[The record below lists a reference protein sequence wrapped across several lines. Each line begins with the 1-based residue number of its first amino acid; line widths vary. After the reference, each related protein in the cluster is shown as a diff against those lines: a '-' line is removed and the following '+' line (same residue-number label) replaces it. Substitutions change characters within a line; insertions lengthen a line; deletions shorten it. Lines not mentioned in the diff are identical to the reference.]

1 MSRHDYSHENSL
13 ERFIDILSALVA
25 FILIAA
31 VITWAVVTT
40 PR

>member
-1 MSRHDYSHENSL
+1 MSCRDFTHENSL

-31 VITWAVVTT
+31 VITWAVITT

>member
-1 MSRHDYSHENSL
+1 MSRRDFTHENSL

-31 VITWAVVTT
+31 VIAWAVVTT
-40 PR
+40 LR